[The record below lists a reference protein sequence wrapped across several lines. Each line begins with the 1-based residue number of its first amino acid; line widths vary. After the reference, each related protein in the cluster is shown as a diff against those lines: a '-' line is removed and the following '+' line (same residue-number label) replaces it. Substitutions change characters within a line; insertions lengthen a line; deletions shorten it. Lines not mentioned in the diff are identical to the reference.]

1 MDGSISIIEVK
12 NARSAAGLVGR
23 RLFGADRFW
32 GVLPFRKNA
41 GKMQGRLKNAV
52 NSNILEVVFFSH
64 FLSQN
69 ELVW

>member
-1 MDGSISIIEVK
+1 MDGSISLKSRTPGVLRDWLDVVCL
-12 NARSAAGLVGR
+12 APTV
-23 RLFGADRFW
+23 FG

-52 NSNILEVVFFSH
+52 NSNILEVVFFTH